1 MLAFNCFIR
10 WDVSPEAFSIGQ
22 LNIRYYGLFLVIAF
36 VLSSLVFSRI
46 LKREGESLFLLPVT
60 ANAVFL
66 SAIIGAR
73 FGECLFYFPGYYFKN
88 LWEIIIPFH
97 DGRYTG
103 IGGLSSH
110 GAAIAIPV
118 ALFFTARTLQKPA
131 LWLIDKVCVTI
142 PLAAFFIRLGNLMNS
157 EILGTET
164 SVPWGFIFELRN
176 ENFPR
181 HPVQLYEAFW
191 YLLVFFAIHWF
202 YRKKYTEIRH
212 GTILGL
218 FLILIFLPRAA
229 LEIFKAPISEFDKHS
244 LLSVGQYLSLFFG
257 FAGIALL
264 TYLSTKSEKTMNNEQ

>member
-1 MLAFNCFIR
+1 MLAFNCFVR
-10 WDVSPEAFSIGQ
+10 WDVSPEAFSIGH
-22 LNIRYYGLFLVIAF
+22 LNIRYYGLFLIVAF
-36 VLSSLVFSRI
+36 VFSSFVFYRI

-73 FGECLFYFPGYYFKN
+73 LGECLFYFPEYYFKN
-88 LWEIIIPFH
+88 LLEIIIPFH
-97 DGRYTG
+97 NGEYTG

-118 ALFFTARTLQKPA
+118 ALFFTAKNIRKPA
-131 LWLIDKVCVTI
+131 LWLIDRVCVTI

-164 SVPWGFIFELRN
+164 SLPWGFIFELRN

-181 HPVQLYEAFW
+181 HPIQLYEAFW
-191 YLLVFFAIHWF
+191 YLLMFFVIYYF
-202 YRKKYTEIRH
+202 YRKKYTEIRN

-218 FLILIFLPRAA
+218 FLILIFLPRTA
-229 LEIFKAPISEFDKHS
+229 LEIFKAPISQFDKYS
-244 LLSVGQYLSLFFG
+244 LLSTGQYLSLFFV

-264 TYLSTKSEKTMNNEQ
+264 TWLSMKRE